1 LTTNL
6 IERSFEEERRRTKII
21 PGFMTEK
28 AALKLVFSVLIRAA
42 SRWHRVSFTDTER
55 NYLDKLRTK
64 LGIQENLHAAQELKE
79 AS

>member
-1 LTTNL
+1 MYIGMQYLSCNPHPVA
-6 IERSFEEERRRTKII
+6 KII
-21 PGFMTEK
+21 PSFMTEK

-55 NYLDKLRTK
+55 NYLDKLRAK